1 MVFTAAGVADG
12 GERILKEERPACTV
26 IETNPGVSR
35 GNGAPPR
42 ERRTKTRTRCRRKR
56 TSVLSATSPFAH
68 LSRETPRVFRPVSP
82 LDSVC
87 YLFSELFFFLFAAC
101 LSSKQSDSWNLF
113 SQLPFI
119 LIFTACCF
127 VFFIS
132 FFLSFFPPFLP
143 SFLPSFFLSFSR
155 VEFSSF
161 RLKVVR

>member
-12 GERILKEERPACTV
+12 GERILEEERPACTV

-56 TSVLSATSPFAH
+56 TRVLSATSSFAH
-68 LSRETPRVFRPVSP
+68 LSREMHGVFRPVSS

-87 YLFSELFFFLFAAC
+87 YLFSELFFFFFFFAAC

-113 SQLPFI
+113 SQLSFI

-127 VFFIS
+127 VFFLSFFPSSLLS
-132 FFLSFFPPFLP
+132 FFLSLRWN
-143 SFLPSFFLSFSR
+143 S
-155 VEFSSF
+155 
-161 RLKVVR
+161 VRSG